1 MRRKA
6 DILAGALA
14 LLVVATASAGN
25 AAAAVGRSDAECL
38 ALNVYHE
45 ARGEPL
51 DGMIGV
57 ALVVMHRVADKQHP
71 HTVCG
76 VISDGASRR
85 GRACPFSWVCDGP
98 PQIGRS
104 PV

>member
-14 LLVVATASAGN
+14 LLAAAAASPGN
-25 AAAAVGRSDAECL
+25 VAAAVGRSDAECL

-71 HTVCG
+71 NTVCG
-76 VISDGASRR
+76 VIADGASRR
-85 GRACPFSWVCDGP
+85 GHACQFSWVCDGRP
-98 PQIGRS
+98 NPR
-104 PV
+104 